1 MEQEKTSP
9 YNGDSSHSE
18 KKSPDALGQRRAS
31 QASEVIHSEAPVWEL
46 RQTYTKSGIAG
57 LLSSRYV
64 FLCALFA
71 TLGGLL
77 FGYDQG
83 VVSITLVMPQFL
95 EEFPEVS
102 EKASGAGFKK
112 GLMPAVLELGAFL
125 GAMNQSWIADKIS
138 RKWSIFVA
146 SWVFLLGAALQ
157 TGSVNFAMLTVARF
171 VGGIGVGM
179 LAMVAPLYISE
190 IAPPEIRGTLLV
202 LQELC
207 IVTGIVIAF
216 YITYATRHIQS
227 HWSWRLPFLLQM
239 IPAVI
244 LAAGIFILP
253 YSPRWLSQQGR
264 DEEDLQ
270 TLAKIRQLPATDNRV
285 MREWCEIRAE
295 VAYRKEVT
303 EKKHPKLLQPG
314 LGNAIK
320 LQVSLYADCWKMP
333 IYKRTQVAVGLMFF
347 QQFVGINALIYYSP
361 TLFATMGL
369 DYEMQLTMSGVLNVC
384 QVVACIWSL
393 WGMDR
398 FGRRKLLLGGG
409 VCMFLSHFII
419 SILVGKY
426 SGRWA
431 DNTAAGWASVAF
443 LLFFMLTFGATWGPI
458 PWAMPAEIFPSS
470 LRAKGCAFGT
480 MSNWGNNFI
489 IGLITPP
496 MIQNI
501 CFGTY
506 VFFCT
511 FCAISLVWVYFLVP
525 ETNGRTLEQMDSV
538 FKDKITGEERERRDA
553 IEAVFLREI
562 STGSE

>member
-1 MEQEKTSP
+1 MSADDRAAHVERQP
-9 YNGDSSHSE
+9 SSGND
-18 KKSPDALGQRRAS
+18 KSAVQRRAS
-31 QASEVIHSEAPVWEL
+31 QASEIMNAEAPVWEL
-46 RQTYTKSGIAG
+46 RETYTKSGIAG

-71 TLGGLL
+71 TLGGML

-83 VVSITLVMPQFL
+83 VISITLVMPQFL
-95 EEFPEVS
+95 EQFPEVS
-102 EKASGAGFKK
+102 EQAAGGGFKK
-112 GLMPAVLELGAFL
+112 GLMTAILELGAFL
-125 GAMNQSWIADKIS
+125 GAMSQGWIADKIS
-138 RKWSIFVA
+138 RKWSILVA
-146 SWVFLLGAALQ
+146 ALIFLLGSALQ
-157 TGSVNFAMLTVARF
+157 TGSMNYAMLTVARF

-227 HWSWRLPFLLQM
+227 HWSWRLPFLIQM
-239 IPAVI
+239 SPAIV
-244 LAAGIFILP
+244 LSAGVFMLP

-264 DEEDLQ
+264 DEEALR
-270 TLAKIRQLPATDNRV
+270 TLAKIRQLPNTDDRV

-303 EKKHPKLLQPG
+303 ERLHPNLSQPG
-314 LGNAIK
+314 FYNALK
-320 LQVSLYADCWKMP
+320 LQVSLFADCWKMP

-369 DYEMQLTMSGVLNVC
+369 DYENQLTLSGVLNVC

-419 SILVGKY
+419 SILVGKF
-426 SGRWA
+426 SGRWD
-431 DNTAAGWASVAF
+431 DNKAAGWASVAF

-458 PWAMPAEIFPSS
+458 PWAMPAEIYPSS
-470 LRAKGCAFGT
+470 LRAKGCSFGT

-489 IGLITPP
+489 IVSRVRP
-496 MIQNI
+496 
-501 CFGTY
+501 C
-506 VFFCT
+506 
-511 FCAISLVWVYFLVP
+511 ISP
-525 ETNGRTLEQMDSV
+525 ELT
-538 FKDKITGEERERRDA
+538 A
-553 IEAVFLREI
+553 
-562 STGSE
+562 